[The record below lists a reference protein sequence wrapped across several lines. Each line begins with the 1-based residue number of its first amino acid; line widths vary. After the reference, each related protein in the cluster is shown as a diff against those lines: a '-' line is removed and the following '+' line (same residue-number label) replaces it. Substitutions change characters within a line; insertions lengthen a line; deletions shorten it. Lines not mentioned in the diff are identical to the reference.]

1 MTGPA
6 ERSRWNWRPPSSLRR
21 WWPLAIAVAIG
32 LAIWWDQR
40 TDARLQRERDE
51 ALDAAEVAQI
61 RESKAHASWIASVRQ
76 VDALEARV
84 KKDSTAAVVWMT
96 TARGAAAHIERL
108 MVSRDRLRDSLAVH
122 PPATAHDSILAGTR
136 TIAVL
141 EQENAALHN
150 EHDALIQA
158 FGAAQLAL
166 AAARQQVA
174 IFRAAADSAINTLEA
189 NGRVTQQLRAQL
201 ARSERPCTS
210 GIPFVKCPSRK
221 QAVIAGVLIDEGV
234 RVILRSLAKS

>member
-6 ERSRWNWRPPSSLRR
+6 ERSHWQLPSRRR
-21 WWPLAIAVAIG
+21 WWPLAIVLAIG
-32 LAIWWDQR
+32 VAIWWDQR
-40 TDARLQRERDE
+40 VDARLIRDRNE

-61 RESKAHASWIASVRQ
+61 RESKAHASWLASVRR
-76 VDALEARV
+76 VDVLEQRV
-84 KKDSTAAVVWMT
+84 QKDSTAAAQWMA

-108 MVSRDRLRDSLAVH
+108 MVSRDQLRDSLAVH
-122 PPATAHDSILAGTR
+122 PPATAHDSIVAGDR

-166 AAARQQVA
+166 SAARQQVQ
-174 IFRAAADSAINTLEA
+174 IFRAAADSAIATLEA
-189 NGRVTQQLRAQL
+189 NGRVAQQLREQL
-201 ARSERPCTS
+201 ARSEPPCTS

-221 QAVIAGVLIDEGV
+221 KAVVAGILIDEGL
-234 RVILRSLAKS
+234 RAILRSLTKA